1 MTLTQRIRCLSN
13 AVREDRFLSAVA
25 EHIAITKA
33 LTASDSDGAAKA
45 MLVHLENS
53 EKDILELHTGL
64 YDLKQRRNEKWN

>member
-13 AVREDRFLSAVA
+13 AVMEDRFLSAVA

-53 EKDILELHTGL
+53 EKGYSGITQLDFTI
-64 YDLKQRRNEKWN
+64 